1 MKKSTEI
8 KSKIYFE
15 NFSVNEQRGS
25 LTVPLDDCSE
35 YPTLADTGLHFA
47 IWIV

>member
-15 NFSVNEQRGS
+15 NFSVNERRGS
-25 LTVPLDDCSE
+25 LTVDDCSE

-47 IWIV
+47 ICIV